1 MAVSA
6 LTLALFVH
14 SVLFDVGATVVL
26 NTGLDI
32 HDTFTILIQISPEPG
47 SCC

>member
-6 LTLALFVH
+6 LTLAFFVH
-14 SVLFDVGATVVL
+14 SALFDVGATVVL

-32 HDTFTILIQISPEPG
+32 YDTFTILFQISPELG